1 MMTRP
6 ITRAVT
12 TFAAVA
18 MLAAI
23 LMAPDPV
30 HADGSWEAIG
40 PTGGFAWSLAASPAF
55 AADGTVFAG
64 TDGRGVLKSID
75 KGSTWRRVGSK
86 TLGRVIAAM
95 VVSPT
100 FETDDTVFAGGPS
113 GVYRSTDGGGRW
125 VQVNEGLDNPKVVA
139 LAMSPD
145 FAEDST
151 LFAGTTDG
159 VYKSTDGGGSWSVAD
174 TGLTGGTVL
183 SLGISPG
190 FQSDST
196 ILAGLL
202 GKRRGQ
208 SFGGGDF
215 TTPDGGLFRSTDGG
229 STWAEVNEGFREISP
244 VAISFSP
251 NFGLDSTAFLG
262 TLHNGI
268 LRSSDGGSTWAKVNE
283 GLAFER
289 FPAVE
294 FSPAFQTDSTVFAGT
309 YGVIFRSM
317 DGGDSWEQLNEERSI
332 ADSRVQGL
340 AVSPAYATDSTL
352 FAGAGTGGILRST
365 DGGDSWQQLTKG
377 FAAVTNVRSVA
388 VTPDFASD
396 STLFFSTSEGGVTRS
411 PDAGGTWQE
420 ITKGLAAGAE
430 QDWLLPDV
438 WTITV
443 SPDYAADST
452 VLLGT
457 SRGVFR
463 TNDGGEE
470 WERLDV
476 GGLDAGGT
484 EWPFPAVA
492 FSPDY
497 AADSAVFVGGGW
509 ASSGR
514 TMAATPGRA
523 PLGSRAGRCGSSRR
537 RQNSRPTAPCSRR
550 RSRTASS
557 SPSTAD
563 SPGRLSTTGWTG
575 SAFRPSK
582 YHPLSATTP
591 PCSPAPRPASSSPQT
606 GAGRGPVCE
615 RASETGRPSSALAH
629 ILQLRH
635 RQDPV
640 RRNRR
645 RRSIALSGRRRVL
658 AARQPRSA
666 DPGNLVAGLAGQLRG
681 DFPDLRRHGQVRA
694 VQSSCPRGRPLLR
707 TRAARGSPRPV
718 HAGRLAPHGSLGG
731 RGRAPVLRLP
741 VGTPV
746 SRASPGT
753 AAPGNAPGGVRPW
766 LRATARS
773 PQAATPESS
782 TCPLRP
788 RLGSP
793 AVGAR
798 LNAAGYA
805 FRMAASRQP
814 ANQPP
819 LANVLSGKCASE
831 SYEMR

>member
-1 MMTRP
+1 
-6 ITRAVT
+6 
-12 TFAAVA
+12 

-183 SLGISPG
+183 SLGISPE

-215 TTPDGGLFRSTDGG
+215 TTPDGGLYRSTDGG
-229 STWAEVNEGFREISP
+229 STWAEVDEGFREISP

-317 DGGDSWEQLNEERSI
+317 DGGDSWQQLNEERSI

-463 TNDGGEE
+463 TIDGGEE

-484 EWPFPAVA
+484 EWPFPAVT

-497 AADSAVFVGGGW
+497 AADSAVFVGGGLGVFRSYDGGDTW
-509 ASSGR
+509 EGPVGLAGGSVWELAPSPEFATDG
-514 TMAATPGRA
+514 TLFAATISDGVFKSVDGGLSWEA
-523 PLGSRAGRCGSSRR
+523 VNNGLGGLRVQAV
-537 RQNSRPTAPCSRR
+537 QV
-550 RSRTASS
+550 
-557 SPSTAD
+557 
-563 SPGRLSTTGWTG
+563 
-575 SAFRPSK
+575 
-582 YHPLSATTP
+582 
-591 PCSPAPRPASSSPQT
+591 SPAFGDDSTLFAGTTAGLFKST
-606 GAGRGPVCE
+606 DGGGAWTRLREGLR
-615 RASETGRPSSALAH
+615 TGRPSSH
-629 ILQLRH
+629 SPYPPITPPTGPCSSEPTPTEYCVQRT
-635 RQDPV
+635 PESPGSPSTTV
-640 RRNRR
+640 CGPWESRRWPCRTTT
-645 RRSIALSGRRRVL
+645 GRL
-658 AARQPRSA
+658 PRSSSA
-666 DPGNLVAGLAGQLRG
+666 RPGPGCSEQLPSR
-681 DFPDLRRHGQVRA
+681 PA
-694 VQSSCPRGRPLLR
+694 PSSNPSS
-707 TRAARGSPRPV
+707 T
-718 HAGRLAPHGSLGG
+718 RLAPASTRWSAGSSWQPRRSWSCSCSSPTGG
-731 RGRAPVLRLP
+731 DAGISSVA
-741 VGTPV
+741 GN
-746 SRASPGT
+746 

>member
-1 MMTRP
+1 MIPNP
-6 ITRAVT
+6 ITRTVT
-12 TFAAVA
+12 AAAAVA

-215 TTPDGGLFRSTDGG
+215 TTPDGGLYRSTDGG
-229 STWAEVNEGFREISP
+229 STWAEVDEGFREISP

-497 AADSAVFVGGGW
+497 AADSAVFVGGGLGVFRSYDGGDTW
-509 ASSGR
+509 EGPVGLAGGSVWELAPSPEFATDG
-514 TMAATPGRA
+514 TLFAATISDGVFKSVD
-523 PLGSRAGRCGSSRR
+523 GG
-537 RQNSRPTAPCSRR
+537 
-550 RSRTASS
+550 
-557 SPSTAD
+557 
-563 SPGRLSTTGWTG
+563 LSWQAINNGLDG
-575 SAFRPSK
+575 LRVQAVQV
-582 YHPLSATTP
+582 
-591 PCSPAPRPASSSPQT
+591 SPAFGDDSTLFAGTTAGLFKST
-606 GAGRGPVCE
+606 DGGRGVDPSE
-615 RASETGRPSSALAH
+615 RGPQGRVDLLRTRH

-645 RRSIALSGRRRVL
+645 RRSIAFRGRRRVL

-718 HAGRLAPHGSLGG
+718 HADRLAPHGSLGG

-753 AAPGNAPGGVRPW
+753 PPQGTRRVGSDPGSERRP
-766 LRATARS
+766 
-773 PQAATPESS
+773 
-782 TCPLRP
+782 
-788 RLGSP
+788 
-793 AVGAR
+793 GAR
-798 LNAAGYA
+798 
-805 FRMAASRQP
+805 RRQP
-814 ANQPP
+814 RRVVPARCDHASGPP
-819 LANVLSGKCASE
+819 Q
-831 SYEMR
+831 